1 MKASSIFKLLYRKG
15 FHLKRTTRSFPTR
28 RFYYASTIAVFL
40 SAVVIL
46 ASQLAFVPAHK
57 ATARSTGVFMG
68 QHGQVLL
75 QAGSVPPSDAY
86 CKAKFGIDC
95 YGPQQMQKIYTITPL
110 LTAGYTG
117 KGQTIVIIDSY
128 GSPTITQDLKTFD
141 AGFGIP
147 DPPSFKIL
155 APLGVHTFN
164 DSVADDDSWALET
177 TLDVEWAH
185 AIAPAANIVLL
196 TSPVDETQGIQGLPE
211 FLQLE
216 QYALNNHL
224 GNIISQSWGTAENTL
239 FYTATTP
246 TKGPMHSNAVARINA
261 NMPIFDE
268 FNTFYQQAAA
278 QHVTVFATSGDY
290 GTANDVVTQDN
301 VFPYPTVL
309 FPGSSPYVTTV
320 GGTQLQTNTD
330 GSYRG
335 EVAWDVAPYVA
346 TGGGISQHYAE
357 PSYQSATLPTAMQ
370 QQLHGYRGVPDIAY
384 NASAGSSVL
393 MYMSFRGAGTKGYY
407 NVGGTSEGAP
417 QWAGITAIADQY
429 AHRSLGFLNPALYSL
444 AHSPAYAQ
452 DFHDITQGYN
462 GLYGVPGYNAG
473 TGWDLLT
480 GWGSPNV
487 TNLVHDLANIP

>member
-1 MKASSIFKLLYRKG
+1 M
-15 FHLKRTTRSFPTR
+15 KRTARSFSTR
-28 RFYYASTIAVFL
+28 QLYYLSTIAIFL
-40 SAVVIL
+40 STVVIL
-46 ASQLAFVPAHK
+46 TSELAFVPAHRV
-57 ATARSTGVFMG
+57 AARSTGVLMS
-68 QHGQVLL
+68 QHGHVLI
-75 QAGSVPPSDAY
+75 QAGSVPPGDAY
-86 CKAKFGIDC
+86 CKANFSIDC
-95 YGPQQMQKIYTITPL
+95 YGPHQMQNIYNITPL

-147 DPPSFKIL
+147 DPPGFKIL

-196 TSPVDETQGIQGLPE
+196 TSPVDESQGIQGLPE

-239 FYTATTP
+239 FYNAGIP
-246 TKGPMHSNAVARINA
+246 TKGYMRSNAMMYNS
-261 NMPIFDE
+261 NMLMFDK
-268 FNTFYQQAAA
+268 FNTLYQQAAA

-301 VFPYPTVL
+301 VFPSPTVL
-309 FPGSSPYVTTV
+309 FPASSPYVTTV

-346 TGGGISQHYAE
+346 TGGGISQHYEE
-357 PSYQSATLPTAMQ
+357 PSYQTSTLPTAMQ
-370 QQLHGYRGVPDIAY
+370 QQLHGHRGVPDIAY

-393 MYMSFRGAGTKGYY
+393 MYMSFRGASTKGYY

-429 AHRSLGFLNPALYSL
+429 AGRSLGFLNPALYSL
-444 AHSPAYAQ
+444 ANSPAYAQ
-452 DFHDITQGYN
+452 DFHDITQGNN

-487 TNLVHDLANIP
+487 TNLVHDLAKVQ

>member
-1 MKASSIFKLLYRKG
+1 
-15 FHLKRTTRSFPTR
+15 
-28 RFYYASTIAVFL
+28 
-40 SAVVIL
+40 
-46 ASQLAFVPAHK
+46 
-57 ATARSTGVFMG
+57 
-68 QHGQVLL
+68 
-75 QAGSVPPSDAY
+75 
-86 CKAKFGIDC
+86 
-95 YGPQQMQKIYTITPL
+95 MQNIYNISPL
-110 LTAGYTG
+110 INAGYTG

-141 AGFGIP
+141 TGFGIP

-155 APLGVHTFN
+155 APLGTHTFN

-177 TLDVEWAH
+177 TLDVEWSH
-185 AIAPAANIVLL
+185 AIAPAANLVLL

-239 FYTATTP
+239 FNTAD
-246 TKGPMHSNAVARINA
+246 MH
-261 NMPIFDE
+261 IFNDY
-268 FNTFYQQAAA
+268 NTFYQQAAA
-278 QHVTVFATSGDY
+278 QHVTVLATSGDY
-290 GTANDVVTQDN
+290 GTANDDATGNN

-320 GGTQLQTNTD
+320 GGTQLQTGTD
-330 GSYRG
+330 GSYQG

-357 PSYQSATLPTAMQ
+357 PSYQTANLPTAMQ
-370 QQLHGYRGVPDIAY
+370 QQLNGYRGVPDIAY
-384 NASAGSSVL
+384 NAYAGSSVL
-393 MYMSFRGAGTKGYY
+393 MYMSFRGAGTEGYY

-429 AHRSLGFLNPALYSL
+429 GHCSLGFLNPALYSL
-444 AHSPAYAQ
+444 ANSPAYAQ
-452 DFHDITQGYN
+452 DFHDITQGN
-462 GLYGVPGYNAG
+462 NALYDVPGYNAG
-473 TGWDLLT
+473 TGWDMLT

-487 TNLVHDLANIP
+487 TNLVHDLVKEA

>member
-1 MKASSIFKLLYRKG
+1 
-15 FHLKRTTRSFPTR
+15 LKRTARSFSTR
-28 RFYYASTIAVFL
+28 QRYYVSAIVIFL
-40 SAVVIL
+40 SAVIIT
-46 ASQLAFVPAHK
+46 SRLAFVPASRT
-57 ATARSTGVFMG
+57 AARSAVHMSQRG
-68 QHGQVLL
+68 HVLI

-86 CKAKFGIDC
+86 CRAKFGIDC
-95 YGPQQMQKIYTITPL
+95 YGPHQMQNIYNITPL
-110 LTAGYTG
+110 LNAGYTG

-128 GSPTITQDLKTFD
+128 GSPTITQDLKSFD

-185 AIAPAANIVLL
+185 AIAPDANIVLL
-196 TSPVDETQGIQGLPE
+196 TSPVDESQGIQGLPE

-239 FYTATTP
+239 FYNTAIS
-246 TKGPMHSNAVARINA
+246 TKGYMHSNVRMPINVG
-261 NMPIFDE
+261 MPIFDE
-268 FNTFYQQAAA
+268 FDTFYQQAAA
-278 QHVTVFATSGDY
+278 QHVTVLSTSGDY
-290 GTANDVVTQDN
+290 GTANDDVTQKN
-301 VFPYPTVL
+301 VFPYPTAL

-320 GGTQLQTNTD
+320 GGTQLQTGTD
-330 GSYRG
+330 GSYQG
-335 EVAWDVAPYVA
+335 EIAWDAPPYVA

-357 PSYQSATLPTAMQ
+357 PSYQIANLPTAMQ
-370 QQLHGYRGVPDIAY
+370 QQLHGHRGLPDIAY
-384 NASAGSSVL
+384 NASALSSVL
-393 MYMSFRGAGTKGYY
+393 MYMSFRGAGTQGYY

-429 AHRSLGFLNPALYSL
+429 AQRSLGFLNPALYAL
-444 AHSPAYAQ
+444 ANSPAYAQ

-487 TNLVHDLANIP
+487 TNLVHDLVKVI